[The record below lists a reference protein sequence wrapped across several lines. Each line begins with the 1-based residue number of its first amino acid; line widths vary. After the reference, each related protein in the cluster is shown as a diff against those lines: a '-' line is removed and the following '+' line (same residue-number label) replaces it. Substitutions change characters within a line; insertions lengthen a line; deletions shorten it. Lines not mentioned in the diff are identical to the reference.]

1 MENHHFSW
9 ENPLYIAIFNS
20 KLLVHLLVHQ
30 LVHQRVPNFKIFQ
43 VSLSLGP
50 SQQVKSVDDLHPLA
64 ALASEAPEV
73 AVPPETGQTDRG
85 ADDSMA

>member
-1 MENHHFSW
+1 M
-9 ENPLYIAIFNS
+9 
-20 KLLVHLLVHQ
+20 
-30 LVHQRVPNFKIFQ
+30 
-43 VSLSLGP
+43 SLSLGPSGP